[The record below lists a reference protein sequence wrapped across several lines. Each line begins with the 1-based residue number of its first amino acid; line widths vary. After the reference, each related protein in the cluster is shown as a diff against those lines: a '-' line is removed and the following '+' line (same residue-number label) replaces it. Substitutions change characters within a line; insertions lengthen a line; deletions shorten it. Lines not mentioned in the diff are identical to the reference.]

1 MERQL
6 QSLGKRWATI
16 CHWTEEQ
23 WLLLQEVLLKWQSFS
38 ENEDKFADW
47 LSSRET
53 MIEKMKTSDLSDTN
67 VAVAQVQEL
76 KVIEVNIILCFF
88 IKRITNTNQ
97 EIDYW
102 GSTH

>member
-23 WLLLQEVLLKWQSFS
+23 WLLLQEVLLKWQSF
-38 ENEDKFADW
+38 NEDETKFSDW
-47 LSSRET
+47 LSEREE
-53 MIEKMKTSDLSDTN
+53 ILEKMQTSDISDSD

-76 KVIEVNIILCFF
+76 KVSFA
-88 IKRITNTNQ
+88 
-97 EIDYW
+97 
-102 GSTH
+102 